1 METSNQSIG
10 DYLMETFKSHVTKYG
25 DTQWM
30 HDVSTG
36 KTMTYSE
43 MVDSVTRLAS
53 ALRKRGLKVGDSVL
67 MMATNSIEIA
77 LSIFSVMKAEGAT
90 ATAEELINYTN

>member
-1 METSNQSIG
+1 
-10 DYLMETFKSHVTKYG
+10 
-25 DTQWM
+25 
-30 HDVSTG
+30 
-36 KTMTYSE
+36 MTYSE

-77 LSIFSVMKAEGAT
+77 LSIFSVMKAGGASVST
-90 ATAEELINYTN
+90 TLNLFPGNESRILFKSGIMSPTII